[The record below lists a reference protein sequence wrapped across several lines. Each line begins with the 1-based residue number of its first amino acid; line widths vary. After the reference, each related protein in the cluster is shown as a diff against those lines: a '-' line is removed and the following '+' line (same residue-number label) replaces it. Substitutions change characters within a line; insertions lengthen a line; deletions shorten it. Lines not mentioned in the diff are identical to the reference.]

1 MILRLGTREIE
12 SADPRIAEVLRD
24 GSALL
29 GDARALRER
38 LEDDGYLLLRG
49 FHPRDEVLR
58 ARAAILQYVAAAGAL
73 ERGTPPEEAVAAA
86 SVAPP
91 NMKGRRE
98 ITHHPA
104 VQPILEG
111 SRVMALFATLFDEPA
126 RPFDYKWLRATP
138 PGEFTGVHAD
148 FVYMGRGS
156 PRLLTCWVPFG
167 EVTPAMGAI
176 TLCVGSHRSAE
187 FARVRETYGRSDSDR
202 DGYGGWL
209 TLEPLELSER
219 FGARWA
225 TTTFAPGD
233 VLIFGMQMLHAS
245 FVNTTDRHRLSCDVR
260 FQPAAEPV
268 DERWVG
274 EAALAAKSD
283 PGPRV
288 ATPAMRAAWG
298 I

>member
-1 MILRLGTREIE
+1 VILRLGTREID
-12 SADPRIAEVLRD
+12 SSDPRIAEVLRD

-29 GDARALRER
+29 GDAQALRDR
-38 LEDDGYLLLRG
+38 LADDGYLLLRA
-49 FHPRDEVLR
+49 FHPRDEILR
-58 ARAAILQYVAAAGAL
+58 AREVIVDYLAAAGAL
-73 ERGTPPEEAVAAA
+73 APGHAREEGVAAA

-104 VQPILEG
+104 VQPVLEG
-111 SRVMALFATLFDEPA
+111 PRTTALFATLFDEPA
-126 RPFDYKWLRATP
+126 RSFDYKWLRATP

-148 FVYMGRGS
+148 SVYMGRGS
-156 PRLLTCWVPFG
+156 PRLLSCWIPFG

-176 TLCVGSHRSAE
+176 TLCVGSHRSPE
-187 FARVRETYGRSDSDR
+187 LARIRETYGRSDNDR

-209 TLEPLELSER
+209 TLDPLELSDHV
-219 FGARWA
+219 GARWA
-225 TTTFAPGD
+225 TTAFAPGD

-245 FVNTTDRHRLSCDVR
+245 FVNTTNRHRLSCDVR

-274 EAALAAKSD
+274 DAALAAKSD

>member
-1 MILRLGTREIE
+1 LTLRLGTREID
-12 SADPRIAEVLRD
+12 SADPRVATELRD

-49 FHPRDEVLR
+49 FHPRDQVLR
-58 ARAAILQYVAAAGAL
+58 ARRAIVEHLAAAGAL
-73 ERGTPPEEAVAAA
+73 APGSAPDDAIAAA
-86 SVAPP
+86 SAAPP

-104 VQPILEG
+104 VQAILEG
-111 SRVMALFATLFDEPA
+111 PRVMTLFAQLFDEPA
-126 RPFDYKWLRATP
+126 RSFDYKWLRATP
-138 PGEFTGVHAD
+138 PGEFPGVHAD
-148 FVYMGRGS
+148 SVYMGRGS
-156 PRLLTCWVPFG
+156 PRLLSCWVPFG

-176 TLCVGSHRSAE
+176 ALCVGSVRSPD

-219 FGARWA
+219 AGARWA

-245 FVNTTDRHRLSCDVR
+245 FVNITDRHRLSCDVR

-274 EAALAAKSD
+274 DGALAAKSD

>member
-1 MILRLGTREIE
+1 MILGLGTREID
-12 SADPRIAEVLRD
+12 SADPRIADELRD

-29 GDARALRER
+29 GDPGALRDR
-38 LEDDGYLLLRG
+38 LADDGYLLLRG
-49 FHPRDEVLR
+49 FHPRDAVLR
-58 ARAAILQYVAAAGAL
+58 ARATILDYLAAHGALAAGAA
-73 ERGTPPEEAVAAA
+73 PEEAVAAPSA
-86 SVAPP
+86 EPP

-104 VQPILEG
+104 VQAILEG
-111 SRVMALFATLFDEPA
+111 PPVMALFARLFDEPA
-126 RPFDYKWLRATP
+126 RAFDYKWLRATP

-148 FVYMGRGS
+148 SVYMGRGS
-156 PRLLTCWVPFG
+156 PRLLSCWIPFG

-176 TLCVGSHRSAE
+176 TLCVGSTRSPN

-209 TLEPLELSER
+209 TLDPLELSER
-219 FGARWA
+219 VGARWA

-233 VLIFGMQMLHAS
+233 ILVFGMQMLHAS
-245 FVNTTDRHRLSCDVR
+245 FVNITDRHRLSCDVR

-274 EAALAAKSD
+274 DGALATKSD

-298 I
+298 V

>member
-1 MILRLGTREIE
+1 MTLRLGTREIDP
-12 SADPRIAEVLRD
+12 ADPRIAEELRD
-24 GSALL
+24 SGALL
-29 GDARALRER
+29 DDARALRDR
-38 LEDDGYLLLRG
+38 LDDDGYLLLRG
-49 FHPRDEVLR
+49 FHPRDAVLR
-58 ARAAILQYVAAAGAL
+58 ARATILEYVAAAGAL
-73 ERGTPPEEAVAAA
+73 APGTAPEEAVAAA

-111 SRVMALFATLFDEPA
+111 PPVMALFARLFDMPA
-126 RPFDYKWLRATP
+126 RSFDYKWLRATP

-148 FVYMGRGS
+148 SVYMGRGS
-156 PRLLTCWVPFG
+156 ARLLTCWIPFG
-167 EVTPAMGAI
+167 EVTPATGAI
-176 TLCVGSHRSAE
+176 TLCVGSHRSPD
-187 FARVRETYGRSDSDR
+187 FARVRETYGRSDNDR

-209 TLEPLELSER
+209 TLDPLELSER
-219 FGARWA
+219 HGARWA

-245 FVNTTDRHRLSCDVR
+245 FTNVTHRHRLSCDVR

-274 EAALAAKSD
+274 EGALAAKSD

-298 I
+298 V

>member
-1 MILRLGTREIE
+1 MTLRLGTREVDP
-12 SADPRIAEVLRD
+12 ADPRIAEVLRD
-24 GSALL
+24 SSALL
-29 GDARALRER
+29 GDTRALRER
-38 LEDDGYLLLRG
+38 LASDGYLLLRG

-58 ARAAILQYVAAAGAL
+58 ARAAILDFVAAAGAL
-73 ERGTPPEEAVAAA
+73 APEAAREDGVAAA
-86 SVAPP
+86 SAAPP
-91 NMKGRRE
+91 NMKGRRD

-111 SRVMALFATLFDEPA
+111 PAVMALFARLFDAPA
-126 RPFDYKWLRATP
+126 RSFDYKWLRATP

-148 FVYMGRGS
+148 SVYMGRGS
-156 PRLLTCWVPFG
+156 ARLLTCWVPFG
-167 EVTPAMGAI
+167 EITPALGAI
-176 TLCVGSHRSAE
+176 TLCVGSHRSPD
-187 FARVRETYGRSDSDR
+187 FARVRETYGRSDNDR

-209 TLEPLELSER
+209 TLDPLELSER
-219 FGARWA
+219 YGARWA

-233 VLIFGMQMLHAS
+233 LLVFGMQLLHAS
-245 FVNTTDRHRLSCDVR
+245 FTNVTDRHRLSCDVR
-260 FQPAAEPV
+260 FQPADEPI

-274 EAALAAKSD
+274 DGALAPKSD

>member
-1 MILRLGTREIE
+1 VTLRLGTREIDA
-12 SADPRIAEVLRD
+12 ADPRIAEVLRD
-24 GSALL
+24 GSELL
-29 GDARALRER
+29 GDARALRTR
-38 LEDDGYLLLRG
+38 LDDDGYLLLRG
-49 FHPRDEVLR
+49 FHPRDAVLR
-58 ARAAILQYVAAAGAL
+58 ARAAILDYVAAAGGLAP
-73 ERGTPPEEAVAAA
+73 GTAPEEAVAAA
-86 SVAPP
+86 SAAPP

-111 SRVMALFATLFDEPA
+111 PRVMELFARLFDEPA
-126 RPFDYKWLRATP
+126 RSFDYKWLRATP

-148 FVYMGRGS
+148 SVYMGRGS
-156 PRLLTCWVPFG
+156 ARLLSCWIPFG

-176 TLCVGSHRSAE
+176 TLCVGSNRSPD

-209 TLEPLELSER
+209 TLDPLELSER

-245 FVNTTDRHRLSCDVR
+245 FVNVTDRHRLSCDVR
-260 FQPAAEPV
+260 FQPAAEPI

-274 EAALAAKSD
+274 DAALAVKSD

-288 ATPAMRAAWG
+288 ATAAMRAAWG

>member
-1 MILRLGTREIE
+1 VTLRLGTREID
-12 SADPRIAEVLRD
+12 SADPRIEELRD

-38 LEDDGYLLLRG
+38 LADDGYLLLRG

-58 ARAAILQYVAAAGAL
+58 ARAVIVEHLAAAGAVAP
-73 ERGTPPEEAVAAA
+73 GTVLDDAVAAA

-91 NMKGRRE
+91 NMKGRPE

-104 VQPILEG
+104 VQEILEG
-111 SRVMALFATLFDEPA
+111 PRVMALFARLFDGPA
-126 RPFDYKWLRATP
+126 RSFDYKWLRATP

-148 FVYMGRGS
+148 SVYMGRGS
-156 PRLLTCWVPFG
+156 PRLLSCWVPFG
-167 EVTPAMGAI
+167 EITPAMGAI
-176 TLCVGSHRSAE
+176 TLCVGSSRSPD

-209 TLEPLELSER
+209 TLDPLELSER

-245 FVNTTDRHRLSCDVR
+245 FVNTTNRHRLSCDVR

-274 EAALAAKSD
+274 DGALAAKTD

-288 ATPAMRAAWG
+288 ATPAMRAAWK

>member
-1 MILRLGTREIE
+1 MTLRLGTCEIDP
-12 SADPRIAEVLRD
+12 ADPRIAAELRD

-29 GDARALRER
+29 GDAAALRER
-38 LEDDGYLLLRG
+38 LAEDGYLLLRG

-58 ARAAILQYVAAAGAL
+58 AREVIVDHLAAAGAL
-73 ERGTPPEEAVAAA
+73 APGSSPDDAVAAA
-86 SVAPP
+86 SVEPP

-104 VQPILEG
+104 VGEILEG
-111 SRVMALFATLFDEPA
+111 PRMMALFAQLFDEPA
-126 RPFDYKWLRATP
+126 RSFDYKWLRATP

-148 FVYMGRGS
+148 SVYMGRGS
-156 PRLLTCWVPFG
+156 QRLLSCWIPFG

-176 TLCVGSHRSAE
+176 TLCAGSARSPDL
-187 FARVRETYGRSDSDR
+187 ARIRETYGRSDNDR

-219 FGARWA
+219 AGAQWT

-245 FVNTTDRHRLSCDVR
+245 FVNVTDRHRLSCDVR
-260 FQPAAEPV
+260 FQPAAEPI

-274 EAALAAKSD
+274 DGALAPKSD

-298 I
+298 V

>member
-1 MILRLGTREIE
+1 LTLRLGSREIDA
-12 SADPRIAEVLRD
+12 ADPRIAAVLRD

-29 GDARALRER
+29 GDAGALRER
-38 LEDDGYLLLRG
+38 LDEDGCLLLRG
-49 FHPRDEVLR
+49 FHPREAVLR
-58 ARAAILQYVAAAGAL
+58 ARAAILDYVGAAGAL
-73 ERGTPPEEAVAAA
+73 APGADPEEGVAAA
-86 SVAPP
+86 SAAPP

-111 SRVMALFATLFDEPA
+111 ERVTSLFATLFDEPA
-126 RPFDYKWLRATP
+126 LSFDYKWLRATP

-148 FVYMGRGS
+148 SVYMGRGS
-156 PRLLTCWVPFG
+156 ARLLTCWVPFG
-167 EVTPAMGAI
+167 EITPAMGAI
-176 TLCVGSHRSAE
+176 TLCAGSHRSPA
-187 FARVRETYGRSDSDR
+187 FARIRETYGRSDNDR

-209 TLEPLELSER
+209 TTEPLELSDR
-219 FGARWA
+219 FGAPWT

-245 FVNTTDRHRLSCDVR
+245 FVNVTDRHRLSCDVR
-260 FQPAAEPV
+260 FQPAADPV

-274 EAALAAKSD
+274 DAAIAPKSD

-288 ATPAMRAAWG
+288 ATRAMRAAWG